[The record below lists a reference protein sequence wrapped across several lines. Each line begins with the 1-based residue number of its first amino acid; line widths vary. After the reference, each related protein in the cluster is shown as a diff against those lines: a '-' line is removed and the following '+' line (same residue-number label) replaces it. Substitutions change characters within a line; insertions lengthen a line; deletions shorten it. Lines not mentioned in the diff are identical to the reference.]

1 MSKKKNKGYT
11 TEFKQAAVKQ
21 ANESDIPVAETAR
34 NLGIN
39 ANTLYTWIDKYSQ
52 PEEIKTKVK
61 TERTETHLYDELQ
74 QLKRENTR
82 LRQERDFLKKA
93 AAYFAKEQP

>member
-1 MSKKKNKGYT
+1 MSKEKNKIYT
-11 TEFKQAAVKQ
+11 AEFKQSAVKL
-21 ANESDIPVAETAR
+21 ANESDVPIAETAR

-39 ANTLYTWIDKYSQ
+39 ENTLYTWINKYSQ
-52 PEEIKTKVK
+52 PADVKKKTAQ
-61 TERTETHLYDELQ
+61 TDAHLYDELQ
-74 QLKRENTR
+74 QLKRENVR